1 MRRVTVVLLLIA
13 GVFLFWMLAEMGWE
27 PLAGNLRRVGW
38 GFPLLLLPYVLT
50 NGLEAY
56 VWGRLLPDGG
66 ARLGLARLSRLRLSG
81 EALNVLTPTATLGG
95 EPYKAGGLMNAGYSF
110 DEATASLVLHK
121 AFRVLSLTLYV
132 MLGLAVAAWFLP
144 ELSPHLKGLFLGGL
158 GLGLGALGFIVVQR
172 RHPCSNALKLLKR
185 LNLCPAAL
193 REREAALIQV
203 DDRLAAFYQERRGL
217 AAGLLLLQVFAWA
230 ANSLEVFIIF
240 RLLGTPLSTVQALAL
255 DSLGMI
261 FTGLGFFLPMAV
273 GMQEGGNLLLALGFH
288 LGAPLG
294 AAFSILRR
302 LREAFWL
309 GLGLLLAA
317 RRG

>member
-38 GFPLLLLPYVLT
+38 GFPLLLVPYALT

-56 VWGRLLPDGG
+56 AWGRLLPDGG
-66 ARLGLARLSRLRLSG
+66 ARLGLLRLARLRLSG

-95 EPYKAGGLMNAGYSF
+95 EPFKAAGLMAAGYSF
-110 DEATASLVLHK
+110 EAATASLVLHK
-121 AFRVLSLTLYV
+121 ALRVIGLVLYV
-132 MLGLAVAAWFLP
+132 LAGLAVAAWFLP
-144 ELSPHLKGLFLGGL
+144 EISPHLQGLFLGGL
-158 GLGLGALGFIVVQR
+158 ALGLGALVFVVVQR
-172 RHPCSNALKLLKR
+172 RQPCQKALNLLKR

-193 REREAALIQV
+193 RAREAELIQV
-203 DDRLAAFYQERRGL
+203 DARLAAFYAEHRGL
-217 AAGLLLLQVFAWA
+217 AAGLLGLQVCAWA
-230 ANSLEVFIIF
+230 ANAVEVFLIF
-240 RLLGTPLSTVQALAL
+240 RLLGTPISVVQALAL

-273 GMQEGGNLLLALGFH
+273 GLQEGGNLLLAIGFH

-302 LREAFWL
+302 FREASWM